1 MVGLDDFR
9 GLFQPMILCW
19 SWTHLRLLGLPN
31 PLVQLERECEMA
43 GVSAQGGAGH
53 WSSLADMGLMQLI
66 DL

>member
-1 MVGLDDFR
+1 
-9 GLFQPMILCW
+9 MILCW